1 MTLISSLIGFF
12 KGFNKDPFVDKTVK
26 ILLRRWFRY
35 AKWPLR
41 TCLRHS
47 QVSKCTQTSYDI
59 GPIFYSKLVQK
70 SNFYLFII
78 CLEIIP
84 CYENQFAITHSQSF
98 FLGFSQVV
106 PVKLMTLL
114 SFSPGT
120 SADKETQLCSSNLDF
135 CCKQIR
141 GHIHI

>member
-70 SNFYLFII
+70 SNFYPFII

-84 CYENQFAITHSQSF
+84 LYENQFAITHCTV
-98 FLGFSQVV
+98 LGWVIKSTS
-106 PVKLMTLL
+106 LGHHLSCTLL
-114 SFSPGT
+114 PSVIIF
-120 SADKETQLCSSNLDF
+120 
-135 CCKQIR
+135 I
-141 GHIHI
+141 